1 MHNSMTAW
9 RNEKENSSGRFFD
22 EDPCAQQ
29 HDSRGSEEECLLM
42 CQWKLEAAGSSW
54 KQLEA
59 AGSWKQLEA
68 GS

>member
-9 RNEKENSSGRFFD
+9 RNEKENSSGRFLTRASVHNSMTARFRRRMSVD
-22 EDPCAQQ
+22 VPME
-29 HDSRGSEEECLLM
+29 
-42 CQWKLEAAGSSW
+42 AGSSW

-59 AGSWKQLEA
+59 GSSWKQLEA